1 MFLTSIISST
11 CSLARSLFA
20 PFALDGTE
28 DDVVWDDEE
37 EEAEEAEEP
46 IDNEF
51 ETDSEGED
59 DE

>member
-1 MFLTSIISST
+1 MVDLIT
-11 CSLARSLFA
+11 RSFKSYGINN
-20 PFALDGTE
+20 ALDGTE

-37 EEAEEAEEP
+37 EEAEDAEEP

>member
-1 MFLTSIISST
+1 MLSMELKMMWFRTT
-11 CSLARSLFA
+11 
-20 PFALDGTE
+20 T
-28 DDVVWDDEE
+28 E
-37 EEAEEAEEP
+37 EEAEDAEEP

>member
-1 MFLTSIISST
+1 MHSLHSFLFLLWS
-11 CSLARSLFA
+11 
-20 PFALDGTE
+20 
-28 DDVVWDDEE
+28 VWDDEE
-37 EEAEEAEEP
+37 EVAEDAEEP

>member
-1 MFLTSIISST
+1 MKSFKSCGVSN
-11 CSLARSLFA
+11 
-20 PFALDGTE
+20 ALDGTE

-37 EEAEEAEEP
+37 EEAEDAEEP

-51 ETDSEGED
+51 ETDNDAKD